1 VTGSWDKTVRYW
13 DVRNT
18 GSPLATLTC
27 KERVYSM
34 DAADGLLVIATA
46 DRHIQLVDL
55 KTDPNNFKNSTTNDP
70 LKHQTHVVT
79 AFPDGKGY
87 AVGSIEGRA
96 GIKMFPETSSDKSQY
111 RPHYPA
117 IPHSPGD

>member
-1 VTGSWDKTVRYW
+1 
-13 DVRNT
+13 
-18 GSPLATLTC
+18 
-27 KERVYSM
+27 M
-34 DAADGLLVIATA
+34 DTADSLLVVATA

-55 KTDPNNFKNSTTNDP
+55 KADPNNFKNSTTNDP

-96 GIKMFPETSSDKSQY
+96 SLKMFPETSSNKFQY
-111 RPHYPA
+111 RPHPPSK
-117 IPHSPGD
+117 PHSPGY